1 MLQLRVHATPDPG
14 FERAEHRVRV
24 ARGSELTLHVLCT
37 LAVLHDLLAL
47 VRRRHQTRDD
57 ETGEEDAADGDLPGH
72 ARREP
77 EVVDAEE
84 HEFLLV
90 LALPRALGAVESPEP
105 EHDGQERVP
114 VDVLV
119 LPHRAVWAAGLAG
132 GPQEEEGLHHHIV
145 VQVLLVGERV
155 VHGVLLRPPL
165 HAVPVEERGHVPHRV
180 AQGTAAVDV
189 VVTQPASLHH
199 TQTEEDGGEPGV
211 GVREELTR
219 DVQTSHLHERPRLL
233 EHVALEEAVVL

>member
-1 MLQLRVHATPDPG
+1 MPPTLFRFRWYRSRACGCASARPAGESPSTGTLGWAEAAGPTARTAPQDRREPVRELGVAG
-14 FERAEHRVRV
+14 RAELRLDEVVLAERV
-24 ARGSELTLHVLCT
+24 AEKH
-37 LAVLHDLLAL
+37 LLAL

-90 LALPRALGAVESPEP
+90 LALPRGLGAVESPEP
-105 EHDGQERVP
+105 EHDGQERVT

-165 HAVPVEERGHVPHRV
+165 NG
-180 AQGTAAVDV
+180 
-189 VVTQPASLHH
+189 VT
-199 TQTEEDGGEPGV
+199 V
-211 GVREELTR
+211 
-219 DVQTSHLHERPRLL
+219 
-233 EHVALEEAVVL
+233 